1 MLKEEIVL
9 DLWIRRFIL
18 FMRAERAASSH
29 TILAYQNDLKEF
41 IQFVKKP
48 SLSLANFRELRLLV
62 REYWVKLSK
71 KHSQISTVLRK
82 LATLRSFFKFL
93 VKEELLA
100 NNPFNYLVFPK
111 KDKHLPHFLT
121 ENEMGSFLS
130 VFDTSSHRFK
140 LRDKSLMEL
149 LYSSGLRVQ
158 ELVNLNVED
167 LDLWNGMVRAF
178 GKGNKERLV
187 PMGQIATHAIE
198 DYLRESKRTDT
209 YKGALFLNGFGKR
222 LSTRGIRKIIL
233 RLLKKSTL
241 HKNLTP
247 HMMRHSFATHL
258 LNKGCDLR
266 IVQELLG
273 HKSLTTTQL
282 YTHTSIE
289 NLKQTYL
296 KAHPRA

>member
-1 MLKEEIVL
+1 MLKDEIAL
-9 DLWIRRFIL
+9 DLWVRRFIL

-41 IQFVKKP
+41 IKFIKKP
-48 SLSLANFRELRLLV
+48 TLSLANFRELRLLV
-62 REYWVKLSK
+62 REYWVNLSK
-71 KHSQISTVLRK
+71 KKVQVSTISRK
-82 LATLRSFFKFL
+82 LGSLRSFFKFL
-93 VKEELLA
+93 VKEELLS
-100 NNPFNYLVFPK
+100 NNPFNYLTFPK
-111 KDKHLPHFLT
+111 KEKHLPNFLT

-130 VFDTSSHRFK
+130 VFETSSHRFK
-140 LRDKSLMEL
+140 LRDKALMEL

-167 LDLWNGMVRAF
+167 LDLWNGMVLAF

-187 PMGQIATHAIE
+187 PMGQIATNAIE
-198 DYLRESKRTDT
+198 AYLRESKRADS
-209 YKGALFLNGFGKR
+209 YKGALFLNGFGRR
-222 LSTRGIRKIIL
+222 LTTRGIRKIIL
-233 RLLKKSTL
+233 RLLKKSAL

-282 YTHTSIE
+282 YTHTSME
-289 NLKQTYL
+289 NLKRVYQH
-296 KAHPRA
+296 AHPRA